1 MVVALAQLLGCAGST
16 VFQPYPEQASA
27 WRHGIAQES
36 APGVRD
42 TLARRAR
49 GTNELLYLQE
59 MGRLAQLGGEP
70 ATSLEDFR
78 KAIALYNEQDDEALI
93 RLTGLGATGS
103 ALLTNDN
110 ALPYRGE
117 DYERILL
124 HGFQALNFWRL
135 GRLEGAAVEFRRVT
149 EEQRRAERRREREIA
164 DAEEKAREEG
174 IPVHSLPEELGGI
187 NTAAAPVR
195 SSIENAWLYY
205 LAGVFREGTGDY
217 NNAMVDYRRALQI
230 RPELEL
236 IQQDLQRAEAKQ
248 ARRHEPDRGLVVVS
262 YEQGL
267 VPPRREVSFPIP
279 TRHGY
284 IPIALPTYD
293 PADFRPGRP
302 MRILVDDGTTRETTE
317 IARIDAMAARALAD
331 RMPGMLLRHTL
342 RARAR
347 YEAQKRAE
355 EWGVLGFFAV
365 QVYNLASERA
375 DLRSWLSLPANTQV
389 ARMELEPGERN
400 LKLSGPGGGASV
412 DVPVVAGGVTLVRV
426 TDAGARLQVSVLPVL
441 EERQ

>member
-1 MVVALAQLLGCAGST
+1 MVVVLAQLFGCAGST

-27 WRHGIAQES
+27 WRHGIAADS
-36 APGVRD
+36 ATRIREDV
-42 TLARRAR
+42 ARRAR
-49 GTNELLYLQE
+49 GANELLYLQE
-59 MGRLAQLGGEP
+59 MGRLAQLGGDPE
-70 ATSLEDFR
+70 TSLKDFR
-78 KAIALYNEQDDEALI
+78 KAISLYDDQDEEALI

-124 HGFQALNFWRL
+124 HGLQALNFWSL

-149 EEQRRAERRREREIA
+149 EEQRQAERRREREIA
-164 DAEEKAREEG
+164 RAEEKAREED
-174 IPVHSLPEELGGI
+174 IPVHQLSEELGGI
-187 NTAAAPVR
+187 NTAAAPAR

-230 RPELEL
+230 RPELEF

-248 ARRHEPDRGLVVVS
+248 SRRYDRDKGLVVVS
-262 YEQGL
+262 HEQGL
-267 VPPRREVSFPIP
+267 VPARREVSFPVP

-284 IPIALPTYD
+284 IAIALPTYD
-293 PADFRPGRP
+293 PVDFRPGRP
-302 MRILVDDGTTRETTE
+302 MRIETDDGATRETVE
-317 IARIDAMAARALAD
+317 IARIDAMAARALSE
-331 RMPGMLLRHTL
+331 RVPGMLVRHTL
-342 RARAR
+342 RARAK
-347 YEAQKRAE
+347 YEAQKQAR
-355 EWGVLGFFAV
+355 EWGALGFFVA
-365 QVYNLASERA
+365 QIYGLASERA
-375 DLRSWLSLPANTQV
+375 DLRSWLSLPSSTLV
-389 ARMELEPGERN
+389 ARMELEPGDRK

-412 DVPVVAGGVTLVRV
+412 SVPVIAGGVTLVRV
-426 TDAGARLQVSVLPVL
+426 TDAGTALQVSVLPVL